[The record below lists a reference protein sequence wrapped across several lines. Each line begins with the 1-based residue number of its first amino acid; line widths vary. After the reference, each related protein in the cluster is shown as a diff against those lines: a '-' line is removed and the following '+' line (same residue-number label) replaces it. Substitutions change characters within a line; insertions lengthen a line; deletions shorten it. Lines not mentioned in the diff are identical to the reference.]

1 MTDLIHRRTAWT
13 CFAPTTKVSRCEH
26 LNATGGR
33 KVPHIDYRGRPT
45 TKTVC
50 EACGAEWTS
59 RSSGAQSDWDEADM
73 ARRSTVRELV
83 LAFQRAETA
92 TRSAFA
98 AIVTAEN
105 DVNVAFGAKPGGH
118 RQIWISASGNRHHC
132 NFENVDDAI
141 RIMRRQAWS
150 AIVDR
155 LELRRMMSMAAWKK
169 HEQEAQ
175 DAEPLPI
182 TEQTVNGF
190 ARFVFSRIHTM
201 HEEAVTEVFDWLRPR
216 DVSDRRYATNS
227 LYEIGKR
234 VVLERVVEVAW
245 QRAGGYSV
253 NYHYEQ
259 NLTALENVFTALD
272 GNGMINEGH
281 YSLLSAAIKAC
292 VGGVGE
298 TDYFRFRCFKKGTLH
313 LEFKRTD
320 LVAKLNAIA
329 GGKTLRPTG

>member
-1 MTDLIHRRTAWT
+1 MTDIIRRRTAWT

-83 LAFQRAETA
+83 LAYERAETA

-98 AIVTAEN
+98 AIVAAEKE
-105 DVNVAFGAKPGGH
+105 VNLAFGAKESFHGP
-118 RQIWISASGNRHHC
+118 IVVSATGTRYHC
-132 NFENVDDAI
+132 NFANIDEAV
-141 RIMRRQAWS
+141 RIMRRAAWS

-155 LELRRMMSMAAWKK
+155 LELRRMMSMKAWKD
-169 HEQEAQ
+169 HEREAA
-175 DAEPLPI
+175 DSEPLPI

-190 ARFVFSRIHTM
+190 ARYVFSQLHSM
-201 HEEAVTEVFDWLRPR
+201 HEDAVREIFDWLRPH

-253 NYHYEQ
+253 NYHHEQ

-313 LEFKRTD
+313 IEFKRPD